1 MEVDMTSVGRSQG
14 FRWGSF
20 GSGKREQLVEVAV
33 FLFLIL
39 PSLALSFFAV
49 KQGDVSFVLTAVA
62 TILRDLGLV
71 GLILFFIWRNGERL
85 TSIGWTLRHRW
96 RDVGLGILLFIPM
109 FFGAAFLE
117 RALQAAGFSVP
128 STPTPSALT
137 AKGIGE
143 YVLAFFLVV
152 VVAVAEE
159 TIFRGYLILRFKAVT
174 ASTIL
179 AVLLAAIVFSLGHG
193 YEGTAGVV
201 TVGTMGLVFALVYIW
216 RGSLV
221 APVVMHFLQDFV
233 SIILL
238 PMLQGG

>member
-1 MEVDMTSVGRSQG
+1 VVSE
-14 FRWGSF
+14 
-20 GSGKREQLVEVAV
+20 KREQLVEVVV

-49 KQGDVSFVLTAVA
+49 KQGNMSFVLTAVA

-71 GLILFFIWRNGERL
+71 GLILFFIWRNGEL
-85 TSIGWTLRHRW
+85 WSSIGWTLRHRW
-96 RDVGLGILLFIPM
+96 RDVGLGVLLFIPM
-109 FFGAAFLE
+109 FFGAALLE
-117 RALQAAGFSVP
+117 RVLQAAGFSVP
-128 STPTPSALT
+128 STPTPSSFA

-159 TIFRGYLILRFKAVT
+159 TIFRGYLVLRFKTVT
-174 ASTIL
+174 ASSVL
-179 AVLLAAIVFSLGHG
+179 ALLLAAVVFALGHG

-201 TVGTMGLVFALVYIW
+201 TVGTMGLVFGLVYVW

-221 APVVMHFLQDFV
+221 APVVMHFLQDFL

-238 PMLQGG
+238 PMLRRG